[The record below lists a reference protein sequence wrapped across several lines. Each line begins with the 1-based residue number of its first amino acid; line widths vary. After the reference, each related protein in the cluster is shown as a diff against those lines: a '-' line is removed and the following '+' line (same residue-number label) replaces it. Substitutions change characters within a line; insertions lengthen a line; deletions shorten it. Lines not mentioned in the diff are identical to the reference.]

1 MLCFRCLSERATD
14 LENDRKKRSG
24 RLDRIHEDGFVLIDA
39 AHDHFYWD
47 EPIREKRFFAFNLSR
62 SADLLDIFLH
72 LITPQLLNKCISN
85 LSKDKLIMG
94 KKHPWV
100 INYTVKIG
108 FLLLAIMIR
117 IYGLQNRPLQNT
129 KNDRPLRA
137 NISEAITH
145 FLQLNPSLSF
155 PSMSV
160 LEKLMSIPLFTYH
173 YFEEISLNCQSVVRH
188 LGEYVAG
195 DEKLFHFTGDS
206 GDIRLVLTKPDRIGL
221 WFYQLC
227 APLHNGASFLLW
239 FKLHHSDAFLGENI
253 PVASVVPESS

>member
-1 MLCFRCLSERATD
+1 
-14 LENDRKKRSG
+14 
-24 RLDRIHEDGFVLIDA
+24 
-39 AHDHFYWD
+39 
-47 EPIREKRFFAFNLSR
+47 
-62 SADLLDIFLH
+62 
-72 LITPQLLNKCISN
+72 
-85 LSKDKLIMG
+85 
-94 KKHPWV
+94 
-100 INYTVKIG
+100 
-108 FLLLAIMIR
+108 
-117 IYGLQNRPLQNT
+117 
-129 KNDRPLRA
+129 
-137 NISEAITH
+137 
-145 FLQLNPSLSF
+145 
-155 PSMSV
+155 MSV

-253 PVASVVPESS
+253 PVASVVQSWSEVVRKHGDPETLLTFDSYYLDNAGRQYLRQGNVKYIGSITKERFSQLHDLLAPKM